1 MSWSWKIGTL
11 FGIPVRL
18 HISMVLIPIL
28 IFDKEMI
35 FNPLLLT
42 VGTAAMVLIFGF
54 VLAHELGHALV
65 ARRFGIKTQDII
77 LTPLGGMA
85 RVVNMPQSPKQEI
98 AIAAAGPAVS
108 LALALAI
115 AGARALTPATLL
127 GGQVVEVLGWLVA
140 VNLMLGVFNM
150 IPALPMDGGRILRG
164 LLALKYGFVAA
175 TRKAARVGKVLAI
188 VGIAIGVLGLFLPEG
203 QLFFRPWIIIAISVF
218 VYLSA
223 GMEQKVAEWREAR
236 SRAAEG
242 WAGAPGGGPRVYT
255 WTWPKRPQQPPASTG
270 GWNAPRQRPAQR
282 PGWRGRPTDEKDEP
296 VVIQGGKAEV
306 LSRKDPTD

>member
-18 HISMVLIPIL
+18 HISMLLIPII
-28 IFDKEMI
+28 IFDLDMLL
-35 FNPLLLT
+35 NPLLLT
-42 VGTAAMVLIFGF
+42 VGTAAMVLIFAF

-65 ARRFGIKTQDII
+65 ARRYGVRTQDII

-85 RVVNMPQSPKQEI
+85 RVVNMPQNPKQEI
-98 AIAAAGPAVS
+98 AIAAAGPVVS
-108 LALALAI
+108 LALAVVLAVV
-115 AGARALTPATLL
+115 RVLMPAALL

-164 LLALKYGFVAA
+164 LLALKYDFVTA

-188 VGIAIGVLGLFLPEG
+188 VGIAIGVLGFFLPPE
-203 QLFFRPWIIIAISVF
+203 QRPFSPWTIIFISAF

-236 SRAAEG
+236 ARAAEG
-242 WAGAPGGGPRVYT
+242 WTGAPGGGPRVYS
-255 WTWPKRPQQPPASTG
+255 WTWPKRPQSPPGSTG
-270 GWNAPRQRPAQR
+270 GWRVPRQQPSQR
-282 PGWRGRPTDEKDEP
+282 PGWRGRPTDDKDEP
-296 VVIQGGKAEV
+296 VVVQGGRAEV

>member
-1 MSWSWKIGTL
+1 ML
-11 FGIPVRL
+11 
-18 HISMVLIPIL
+18 LIPIL

-42 VGTAAMVLIFGF
+42 VGTAAMVLIFAF

-65 ARRFGIKTQDII
+65 ARRYGITTQDII

-85 RVVNMPQSPKQEI
+85 RVVNMPQHPKQEI

-108 LALALAI
+108 LALALVL
-115 AGARALTPATLL
+115 AGVRVLTPATLL
-127 GGQVVEVLGWLVA
+127 GGQLTEVLGWLVA

-164 LLALKYGFVAA
+164 LLALKYDFVTA

-188 VGIAIGVLGLFLPEG
+188 VGVAIGALGFFLPPE
-203 QLFFRPWIIIAISVF
+203 QRPFSPWTIIAISAF

-223 GMEQKVAEWREAR
+223 GMEQKMAEWREAR

-242 WAGAPGGGPRVYT
+242 WSGAPGGAAPGGGPRVYT
-255 WTWPKRPQQPPASTG
+255 WTWPKRPQQPRSSTG
-270 GWNAPRQRPAQR
+270 GWSAQRKQPSQR
-282 PGWRGRPTDEKDEP
+282 PGWRGQPTDKKDEP
-296 VVIQGGKAEV
+296 VVIQGGRAEI
-306 LSRKDPTD
+306 LSRKDPPD